1 MEGFQGAPHSSLSI
15 IWMGSSFNRNESS
28 FTLFTESAM
37 IKTRKHHKSYKRRN
51 VTVQNIKR

>member
-15 IWMGSSFNRNESS
+15 IWTGSSFNRNESS

-37 IKTRKHHKSYKRRN
+37 IKTKQNHKSYKRRK
-51 VTVQNIKR
+51 VTVQV